1 MSNHPHSLR
10 RKQKNNAKIKSLITL
25 FSEKFECSTDENF
38 QSICNEIDKKLL
50 EKAGSNLQ
58 SYRFGRLQLAKYIKR
73 LNLAKGT
80 DYPVPSSPVIYE
92 SVMPL
97 QSIETIKHGKN
108 IVLFVQRLTHL
119 WHTTSIDHPVYCHG
133 FALISAILFNGVWNE
148 AELKAFSHI
157 IDTKKSFDSFLDTKD
172 HFISLEIPN
181 SQFGNKK
188 IDHPHH
194 STTYTKTIVIHDI
207 VKCWL
212 FRLNQYEKDLFTQA
226 LDPEHVINDC
236 IRIYLPDV
244 KIRYKELIQYAFYFT
259 QFLKNAQLDQMS
271 IGLLKHEIPSS
282 SPLKKQLAVYFHQ
295 FDTPA
300 TRSRYKILEQNER
313 SIKGNIESGLT
324 NFLKDIRVILRAD
337 GYVEKLIEMYARELS
352 PSIERIVFWA
362 IIRSRLNSNELAKL
376 NEIIC
381 SKKRLSRTLIHAD
394 FQPLKRSSLNTFF
407 SQFVFHWLYLT

>member
-119 WHTTSIDHPVYCHG
+119 WHTTSIDHPVHCHG

-157 IDTKKSFDSFLDTKD
+157 IETKKSFDSFLDTKD
-172 HFISLEIPN
+172 HFISLEIE
-181 SQFGNKK
+181 
-188 IDHPHH
+188 
-194 STTYTKTIVIHDI
+194 V
-207 VKCWL
+207 V
-212 FRLNQYEKDLFTQA
+212 
-226 LDPEHVINDC
+226 
-236 IRIYLPDV
+236 
-244 KIRYKELIQYAFYFT
+244 
-259 QFLKNAQLDQMS
+259 
-271 IGLLKHEIPSS
+271 
-282 SPLKKQLAVYFHQ
+282 PLV
-295 FDTPA
+295 
-300 TRSRYKILEQNER
+300 
-313 SIKGNIESGLT
+313 
-324 NFLKDIRVILRAD
+324 
-337 GYVEKLIEMYARELS
+337 
-352 PSIERIVFWA
+352 
-362 IIRSRLNSNELAKL
+362 
-376 NEIIC
+376 
-381 SKKRLSRTLIHAD
+381 
-394 FQPLKRSSLNTFF
+394 
-407 SQFVFHWLYLT
+407 